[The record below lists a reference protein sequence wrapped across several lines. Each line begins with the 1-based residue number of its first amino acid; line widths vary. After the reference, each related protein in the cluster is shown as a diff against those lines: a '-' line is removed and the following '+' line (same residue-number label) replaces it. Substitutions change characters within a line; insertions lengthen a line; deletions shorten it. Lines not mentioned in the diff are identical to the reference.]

1 MLRFTHLAE
10 QILQKL
16 DDEGLAKSREVEQF
30 WQKFVDERDYSWLR
44 IVNIPTI
51 LAHGDTYLHLAAGHG
66 QIDEFEM
73 LIKENSNADPIN
85 DVGETPFLIA
95 CIEGRR
101 NIVARLLQNSEELK
115 IDLNQRDI
123 CGFTPFSN
131 AAMRGHS
138 EVAKM
143 IMDNSL
149 QLKIDLNIK
158 DSEHGL
164 TAFHYACMAVGH
176 SKVAEMMIN
185 NSSKLGI
192 DLTSL
197 DNDDSSAFHLACY
210 YGNIDII
217 AMMLKNSSMLKID
230 WNGKNIG
237 GYTGFQLICD
247 KGHSR
252 RIAEIIINYSECLKI
267 DLNSKTS
274 TNGMTAF
281 HLACMGGDSDISQ
294 FNCTR
299 IVDMM
304 MEQSECYK
312 IDLTTKDELGRNGYQ
327 IAEFYK
333 NIKVMNLIK
342 TKMPSLVVYSD
353 LSNSRGGWNKQG
365 GGAKVPELINK
376 EGVIFWKTLREY
388 ILHST

>member
-16 DDEGLAKSREVEQF
+16 DNEGLAKSREVEKF
-30 WQKFVDERDYSWLR
+30 WQNFVDERDYSWLR

-51 LAHGDTYLHLAAGHG
+51 LANGNAYIHLAAEHG
-66 QIDEFEM
+66 QIDVFEM
-73 LIKENSNADPIN
+73 LNNEDSNADPKN
-85 DVGETPFLIA
+85 NWDESPFLIA

-101 NIVARLLQNSEELK
+101 NIVAMLLQNSGELK
-115 IDLNQRDI
+115 IDLNLRDI
-123 CGFTPFSN
+123 CGCTPFSN

-143 IMDNSL
+143 IMDNSS

-158 DSEHGL
+158 DTRGT
-164 TAFHYACMAVGH
+164 TAFQYVAMGGH
-176 SKVAEMMIN
+176 SSIAEMMIN
-185 NSSKLGI
+185 NSLKLGI
-192 DLTSL
+192 DLSSL
-197 DNDDSSAFHLACY
+197 DNDYGSAFHLACY
-210 YGNIDII
+210 YGDMDII
-217 AMMLKNSSMLKID
+217 AMMLKNSSRLKID
-230 WNGKNIG
+230 LNGKNIG

-252 RIAEIIINYSECLKI
+252 RIAEMIMNYSECLKI

-304 MEQSECYK
+304 IEQSECYK

-327 IAEFYK
+327 IAEFFK

-342 TKMPSLVVYSD
+342 TKIPSLVVYSH
-353 LSNSRGGWNKQG
+353 LSNSRGDWNERG
-365 GGAKVPELINK
+365 GGAKAPELLNEE
-376 EGVIFWKTLREY
+376 EG
-388 ILHST
+388 ILYHCGFLEH